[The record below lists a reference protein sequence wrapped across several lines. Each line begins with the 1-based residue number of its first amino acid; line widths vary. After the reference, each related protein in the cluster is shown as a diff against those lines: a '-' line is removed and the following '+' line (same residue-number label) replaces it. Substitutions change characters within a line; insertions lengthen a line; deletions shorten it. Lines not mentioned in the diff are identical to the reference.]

1 MEKIKI
7 CKIVEYEFNW
17 NNVTLAQVENDLLE
31 LKKLC
36 AERIV
41 VDIDHRDNIY
51 FEAHMLE
58 LETDNEYIS
67 RIKDTE
73 MIRKAQEQREYNEYQ
88 RLKAKFEI

>member
-7 CKIVEYEFNW
+7 CKVVKYEFNW
-17 NNVTLAQVENDLLE
+17 SKATLAQVENDLLE